1 MFVSNLIPGEPVL
14 SWLLVI
20 IAANLILYFI
30 RHSAHQLFDSLTL
43 LVVNNLRLF
52 SRALVTTARHMSRRN
67 REVLLEHGKQQA
79 ERELERQFIRLG
91 NLVEKDL
98 GRYPT
103 IQRSIEQNVSHM
115 EDKLSQTSEVPAPL
129 PEWTEAVES
138 IARLKDVTKNDAVV
152 GKLLQAIYEA
162 FHKQQ
167 GEVLSTFRQDIAK
180 RHSILKSAM
189 VHWRHL
195 LHKIESLHEQWQN
208 LNEQSKK
215 VDLQVDRFENMV
227 KGTDKAERLL
237 QSSNTTQFF
246 ISVVVMVIAG
256 FGAFVNYNLIALP
269 MSELMPATSQVA
281 GYDVAEIGAAVIIML
296 ELTVGLFFM
305 EAIGITRLFPVIHFM
320 EDKKRIIWAWVCILF
335 LLALCGVEAG
345 LAYMR
350 ETMVADKAMLTSFL
364 VGGEQAV
371 AASASVEHS
380 NIPMI
385 GQMTLGFV
393 LPLILMFVAIPFE
406 SFIHTGRH
414 VLGNMVVHLC
424 IFTSTIARS
433 LSLFMKQFN
442 NSLKHI
448 YDILCFAPLW
458 VEHMVESK
466 PQSSKKVKAQL
477 EKQALNDHQE
487 QALLESDKPSS
498 SKKTKKYDTPKIQK
512 EA

>member
-1 MFVSNLIPGEPVL
+1 MLISNLVPGEPVL

-20 IAANLILYFI
+20 VAGNLILYFI

-43 LVVNNLRLF
+43 LVVHNLKLF
-52 SRALVTTARHMSRRN
+52 SQALVTTARHMSRRN

-91 NLVEKDL
+91 TLVEKDL

-103 IQRSIEQNVSHM
+103 IQRNIEQNISHM

-167 GEVLSTFRQDIAK
+167 GEVLGTFRQDTAK
-180 RHSILKSAM
+180 RHNILKSAM

-195 LHKIESLHEQWQN
+195 LHKIENLNEQWQN

-215 VDLQVDRFENMV
+215 VDLQVDRFESMV

-237 QSSNTTQFF
+237 KASNTTQFV
-246 ISVVVMVIAG
+246 ISVIVMVIAG

-269 MSELMPATSQVA
+269 MSELMPATSQVG
-281 GYDVAEIGAAVIIML
+281 GYDVADIGAAVIIML

-320 EDKKRIIWAWVCILF
+320 EDKKRIIWAWVCIIF
-335 LLALCGVEAG
+335 LLALCSVEAG

-350 ETMVADKAMLTSFL
+350 ETMVADKALLTSFL
-364 VGGEQAV
+364 VGGEEAV
-371 AASASVEHS
+371 TASASQVHS

-424 IFTSTIARS
+424 IFASTIARS
-433 LSLFMKQFN
+433 ISILMKQLN
-442 NSLKHI
+442 NSLKHV

-458 VEHMVESK
+458 FEHMIESK
-466 PQSSKKVKAQL
+466 PASTKKVKAAK
-477 EKQALNDHQE
+477 EKQALEHAH
-487 QALLESDKPSS
+487 ALLESDDTDK
-498 SKKTKKYDTPKIQK
+498 SKKPKKDTPPKITK

>member
-1 MFVSNLIPGEPVL
+1 MFISNLIPGEPVL

-30 RHSAHQLFDSLTL
+30 RQSAHELLDNLTQMIIQNLKL
-43 LVVNNLRLF
+43 L
-52 SRALVTTARHMSRRN
+52 SHALVKTAKHMNRRN

-98 GRYPT
+98 ARYPT
-103 IQRSIEQNVSHM
+103 IQRNIEQNISHM

-138 IARLKDVTKNDAVV
+138 ITRLKDTTKNDAVV

-167 GEVLSTFRQDIAK
+167 GEVLGTYRQDIAK
-180 RHSILKSAM
+180 RHNLLKGAM
-189 VHWRHL
+189 GHWRHL
-195 LHKIESLHEQWQN
+195 IHKISQLHKQWQH
-208 LNEQSKK
+208 LNDQAQKI
-215 VDLQVDRFENMV
+215 DLQVERFENMV
-227 KGTDKAERLL
+227 QGTDKAERLL
-237 QSSNTTQFF
+237 KASNTTQFV
-246 ISVVVMVIAG
+246 ISLVVMVIAG

-281 GYDVAEIGAAVIIML
+281 GYNVADIGAAVIIML
-296 ELTVGLFFM
+296 EITVGLFFM

-320 EDKKRIIWAWVCILF
+320 EDKKRMIWAWVCITF

-350 ETMVADKAMLTSFL
+350 ETMVADKAMLTSLL
-364 VGGEQAV
+364 VGGEQAAST
-371 AASASVEHS
+371 AAAAEHS

-406 SFIHTGRH
+406 SFIHSGRH
-414 VLGNMVVHLC
+414 VVGGLVVNVL
-424 IFTSTIARS
+424 IFVSTALRS
-433 LSLFMKQFN
+433 LAVFMKQFN
-442 NSLKHI
+442 HSLKHV

-458 VEHMVESK
+458 VVNLIENK
-466 PQSSKKVKAQL
+466 PKSLKAKTSEDDNEL
-477 EKQALNDHQE
+477 VAI
-487 QALLESDKPSS
+487 ESDDNKSAKGN
-498 SKKTKKYDTPKIQK
+498 KKDAAIPLNQ
-512 EA
+512 EAK

>member
-1 MFVSNLIPGEPVL
+1 MFISNLIPGEPVL

-30 RHSAHQLFDSLTL
+30 RHSAHQLLDSLTL
-43 LVVNNLRLF
+43 LVVQNLKMF
-52 SRALVTTARHMSRRN
+52 SHALVKTARQMARRN

-103 IQRSIEQNVSHM
+103 IQRNIEQNISSM

-138 IARLKDVTKNDAVV
+138 ITRLKDTTKNDAVV

-167 GEVLSTFRQDIAK
+167 GEVLGTYRKDISK
-180 RHSILKSAM
+180 RHNLLKGAM
-189 VHWRHL
+189 GHWRHL
-195 LHKIESLHEQWQN
+195 LHKIESLHTQWSN

-237 QSSNTTQFF
+237 QASNTTQFV
-246 ISVVVMVIAG
+246 ISVIVMVIAG

-281 GYDVAEIGAAVIIML
+281 GYNVADIGAAVIIML

-320 EDKKRIIWAWVCILF
+320 EDKKRMIWAWVCILF
-335 LLALCGVEAG
+335 LLALCSVEAG

-364 VGGEQAV
+364 VGGEA
-371 AASASVEHS
+371 AAAESASAEHS

-414 VLGNMVVHLC
+414 VLGNVVVHIC
-424 IFTSTIARS
+424 VFASTLSRS
-433 LSLFMKQFN
+433 LAIFVKQFN

-458 VEHMVESK
+458 VEHMIESK
-466 PQSSKKVKAQL
+466 PTSTKKIKSN
-477 EKQALNDHQE
+477 QAIKDKSDK
-487 QALLESDKPSS
+487 ALLESDSS
-498 SKKTKKYDTPKIQK
+498 NNKRNQAKQ